1 MKLRALDQIHV
12 SSIQPD
18 SLRPGQEIE
27 VGDALGAELLTKHP
41 RTFREVAADED
52 GGQKADPVPLNKAED
67 APANKAVT
75 AGRKTKG

>member
-27 VGDALGAELLTKHP
+27 VSAALGAELLKKHP
-41 RTFREVAADED
+41 ATFESIEADD
-52 GGQKADPVPLNKAED
+52 GGEKADPAPSNKAED
-67 APANKAVT
+67 APANKAIT